1 MQING
6 TYVLGEGS
14 SKCKDLRLEDPSR
27 GGWKHSR
34 EQCSNR
40 GRDGGGGCDGF
51 DVCVSQKSYSE
62 SLTTHVILE
71 GRAFGK

>member
-6 TYVLGEGS
+6 TYVLGGGS

-40 GRDGGGGCDGF
+40 GRDGGGGVVMDLM
-51 DVCVSQKSYSE
+51 CVSPKNHTVKS
-62 SLTTHVILE
+62 
-71 GRAFGK
+71 